1 MRLLVLPFF
10 ALAVTVSSAQAEIYK
25 YIDENGQVTF
35 TDVPRKGQ
43 RADKVYGLPSS
54 PRSLSQGTSGGGG
67 AKRVSMP
74 SPVDFPRIDSGTQ
87 KRRDDI
93 RRTVLEEELATER
106 RNLEEAK
113 RQLALAERPMPGER
127 SSDSSY
133 QTRVKRL
140 RDAVENHERNIAAI
154 QKEISTSR

>member
-1 MRLLVLPFF
+1 MLRFAIPAFLLLVIGSP
-10 ALAVTVSSAQAEIYK
+10 VRAEIYK

-35 TDVPRKGQ
+35 TDVARKGQ
-43 RADKVYGLPSS
+43 RADKIYGLPSA
-54 PRSLSQGTSGGGG
+54 PRTISRGASSGN
-67 AKRVSMP
+67 KRVTLP
-74 SPVDFPRIDSGTQ
+74 SPIDFPRIDSGTQ

-93 RRTVLEEELATER
+93 RLTVLEEELSTER

-113 RQLALAERPMPGER
+113 RQLGSAERPLPGER
-127 SSDSSY
+127 SSDPAY
-133 QTRVKRL
+133 QSRIKRL

>member
-1 MRLLVLPFF
+1 MNRLFFLILPLV
-10 ALAVTVSSAQAEIYK
+10 VTGQPVQAEIYK

-54 PRSLSQGTSGGGG
+54 PRSLSSSGGSG
-67 AKRVSMP
+67 ARRVSMH
-74 SPVDFPRIDSGTQ
+74 SPVDFPRIDTGTQ

-113 RQLALAERPMPGER
+113 QQLALAERPMPGER
-127 SSDSSY
+127 NSDSGY
-133 QTRVKRL
+133 QARIKRL

>member
-1 MRLLVLPFF
+1 MKLFILPILLPMAFSMPV
-10 ALAVTVSSAQAEIYK
+10 QAEIYK

-35 TDVPRKGQ
+35 TDVVRKGQ
-43 RADKVYGLPSS
+43 RAEKVYGLPSG
-54 PRSLSQGTSGGGG
+54 PRTLSRSTSSG

-74 SPVDFPRIDSGTQ
+74 SPVDFPRIDTGTQ

-93 RRTVLEEELATER
+93 RRTVLDEELSTER
-106 RNLEEAK
+106 RNLDEAK
-113 RQLALAERPMPGER
+113 RQLALAERPLQGER
-127 SSDSSY
+127 NSDSSY

>member
-1 MRLLVLPFF
+1 MKIPATALLLSLTFLMPV
-10 ALAVTVSSAQAEIYK
+10 QAEIYK

-43 RADKVYGLPSS
+43 RAEKVYELPSG
-54 PRSLSQGTSGGGG
+54 PRTLSRTAGSGT
-67 AKRVSMP
+67 KRVSMP

-93 RRTVLEEELATER
+93 RRTVLEEELSTER
-106 RNLEEAK
+106 RNLDEAK

-127 SSDSSY
+127 NTDASY
-133 QTRVKRL
+133 QTRIKRL
-140 RDAVENHERNIAAI
+140 RDAIDNHERNIAAI

>member
-1 MRLLVLPFF
+1 MKLLAFPIFV
-10 ALAVTVSSAQAEIYK
+10 LAVTVLPAQAEIYK

-43 RADKVYGLPSS
+43 RADKVYSLPSS
-54 PRSLSQGTSGGGG
+54 PRSLAQGTSSGAG

-74 SPVDFPRIDSGTQ
+74 SPVDFPRIDAGMQ

-106 RNLEEAK
+106 RNLEEAR
-113 RQLALAERPMPGER
+113 RQLVLAERPMPGER
-127 SSDSSY
+127 NTDPSY
-133 QTRVKRL
+133 QTRIKRL